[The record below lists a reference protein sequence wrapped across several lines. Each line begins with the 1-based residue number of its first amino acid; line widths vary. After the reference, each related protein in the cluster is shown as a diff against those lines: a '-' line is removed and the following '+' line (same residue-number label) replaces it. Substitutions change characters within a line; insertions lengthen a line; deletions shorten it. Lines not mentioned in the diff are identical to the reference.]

1 MSAPVDPASLAH
13 HKGPVPIPTDPQA
26 AIARRELFWNNV
38 IREMLT
44 ALSVMRLAR
53 DSQVYDPQAEEHLR
67 DTFDGRLAV
76 VTSLGAR
83 IPIAEVHPLFAC
95 SVNSSAE
102 QREISEQ
109 VQCTVFQIRTP
120 GGEVYTLP
128 VHEIR
133 SFHALTP
140 ELLAQIEAQ
149 ARAQEEAAAAGRGE
163 TVGDEEGSRPFGF
176 AAFTSLSQPRP
187 TPAEPP
193 AGA

>member
-76 VTSLGAR
+76 VTSLVAR

-102 QREISEQ
+102 QGEISEQ
-109 VQCTVFQIRTP
+109 VQCTVF
-120 GGEVYTLP
+120 
-128 VHEIR
+128 
-133 SFHALTP
+133 
-140 ELLAQIEAQ
+140 
-149 ARAQEEAAAAGRGE
+149 
-163 TVGDEEGSRPFGF
+163 
-176 AAFTSLSQPRP
+176 
-187 TPAEPP
+187 
-193 AGA
+193 

>member
-1 MSAPVDPASLAH
+1 MSAPVDPAALAH
-13 HKGPVPIPTDPQA
+13 HKSPVPMPTDPEA
-26 AIARRELFWNNV
+26 AMARRELFWNNV

-44 ALSVMRLAR
+44 ALSAMRLAR
-53 DSQVYDPQAEEHLR
+53 DSQVYDPSAEEHLR

-95 SVNSSAE
+95 SVNTSAE
-102 QREISEQ
+102 QRELSEQ

-149 ARAQEEAAAAGRGE
+149 ARAQDEAAAAGRGE
-163 TVGDEEGSRPFGF
+163 PAEDQDTKRPFGF
-176 AAFTSLSQPRP
+176 AAFTSLSQPGK
-187 TPAEPP
+187 PAD
-193 AGA
+193 GA